1 MDSLFSDM
9 FSEVNSEFTTL
20 HVGPFIPRLLA
31 AVAIGA
37 LLAMRPWR
45 IPLGR
50 PLPKAE
56 MIQAQLLLCAA
67 AAVMTAVIGNSV
79 AKAFGL
85 MGLGGFVRFRSGI
98 KDPRDAA
105 IFFLVIGLGM
115 ACGHGNLALALGGA
129 GFVAVLLLVLDF
141 INREEKPASRQRV
154 LVSAQA
160 DDLAGAEA
168 SLRRALGERNVLV
181 KSCALDFAAQRVEL
195 EVEEKEPG
203 TLIAA
208 LGKTEGVP
216 LKGLRW
222 TELSPKGT
230 REGLA

>member
-1 MDSLFSDM
+1 MDALLSDM
-9 FSEVNSEFTTL
+9 FNEVNTELTTL
-20 HVGPFIPRLLA
+20 HIGPFIPRMAAAVVIGTLLA
-31 AVAIGA
+31 
-37 LLAMRPWR
+37 LRPWR
-45 IPLGR
+45 PLLGR
-50 PLPKAE
+50 SLPKAE
-56 MIQAQLLLCAA
+56 MVQAQLLLCVA
-67 AAVMTAVIGNSV
+67 AAVMTAVIGNSM

-115 ACGHGNLALALGGA
+115 ACGHGNLALAVGGA
-129 GFVAVLLLVLDF
+129 GFVAGLLLVLDV
-141 INREEKPASRQRV
+141 INREEKPSSKQRV

-168 SLRRALGERNVLV
+168 SLRRALGARNVVV
-181 KSCALDFAAQRVEL
+181 KSCALDFAGQRVEL

-203 TLIAA
+203 SLVAA
-208 LGKTEGVP
+208 LGQTEGVP
-216 LKGLRW
+216 LRGLRW
-222 TELSPKGT
+222 TELSPKGA